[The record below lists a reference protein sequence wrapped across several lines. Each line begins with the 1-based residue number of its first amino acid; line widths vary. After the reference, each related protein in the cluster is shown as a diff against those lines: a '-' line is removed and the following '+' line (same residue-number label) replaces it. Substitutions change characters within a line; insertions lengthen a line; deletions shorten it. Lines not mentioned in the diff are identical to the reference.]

1 MPTMSTTVAHNAL
14 IVSARTKNFVRELL
28 LLVLILCTSS
38 ATLLSQAPGTW
49 LFGRHAVID
58 WKPGPVSQRLW
69 PDTSQAAPGI
79 LWDAR
84 GEPILY
90 KTESTIYED
99 SSERSISV
107 FGLKWFWGEAI
118 TTNLKA
124 SHDRLLA
131 LGNTPD
137 AIVIRKPGSRDTVY
151 TIQSHQ
157 NSGQPNTLWETLENG
172 TITVNT
178 VDLSK
183 NLGRGFVY
191 VASDTI
197 LKAFNRQGGT
207 GLQVGFRSAA
217 SAQALVPHKN
227 GRDFWIIVPLV
238 WPQQVRCYRLT
249 PNGFDSIPVIS
260 SYSLR
265 RNVGDSSAM
274 EYSVGEHIGEVK
286 TDVSGSR
293 IAISGGR
300 MGRIGLFDFDN
311 TTGELSNERE
321 ISDTIHW
328 NNEDRSGA
336 TRKLFA
342 TVPYGIEFSNDGKF
356 LYVTNIQL
364 RGMGVNLMVD
374 DVVLDSLRG
383 ELVQLDISL
392 PTAEEIKASRTVIK
406 PMSYQNWFGGMQLGP
421 DGKIY
426 VAQRERTFVSAITN
440 PNARGAACGFVE
452 RAVELAPGSVC
463 GEGFPFV
470 MSTTLG
476 AKAYIIAPDVCLGET
491 AALTIGGGF
500 TTDSVVWNFGDAFAT
515 TSQGYG
521 RTGRHVYTRPGAY
534 KVTATQYLGSEAQEP
549 LTTWVYVYEPPVASA
564 YARRP
569 VACIGDTI
577 TLEAAGAPHARW
589 YEGDSLIWQGQ
600 KLLYRPAR
608 TTTLR
613 VVVSAFRDFSGC
625 TDTTYITVNAEPA
638 PTISFAGNSSSCI
651 GDTVYITAGYVG
663 REPNDVL
670 TWTVEPHEWYQW
682 VRKDTFLFLPK
693 VRTSVR
699 LHVRTVSGCV
709 VTDSIIVTPNAPPTI
724 RANADTVVCQLVP
737 VVLQARGGAQY
748 EWKSIGGGI
757 VGTGSSVVVSP
768 QTTTQYVV
776 VGTDS
781 NGCTGADTVT
791 VTVLPGPALRIRGDT
806 LSCDGQPITLT
817 CEGAPQGT
825 EASITWI
832 NDAGV
837 VVGTGATLT
846 IVPTANTTY
855 RVASGG
861 GAGCTDTARHYVR
874 VGTSPVVTITPTDT
888 VVCAGA
894 TIVATSSGGIVMN
907 IVAQPGIHQYSIT
920 ETDSVGCEGT
930 GTITLRGVA
939 PNAIV
944 VAMRDTTVNISDGA
958 AELGVHITSPTE
970 LRGTVLPTM
979 SMRVTHNRPSLALNR
994 FVVARTGSEILPTAQ
1009 GISGVTMW
1017 HEIQVDNVTLTGQQ
1031 EPLFTI
1037 EALPLITADTTS
1049 SIAVQV
1055 LSVQGLGLCTDSASH
1070 GGVLSITGCGMEY
1083 TRAITVGSAM
1093 SVAMYPNP
1101 AETSVHVTVDVGVI
1115 GPITITLVDA
1125 LGRTLHT
1132 HSTVRTTTTRQTD
1145 THTIDL
1151 HDVPSGV
1158 YHVLVSS
1165 PMQTEAM
1172 GLVRR

>member
-1 MPTMSTTVAHNAL
+1 MSTILTHNAL
-14 IVSARTKNFVRELL
+14 NLSTRTKQFTRELL
-28 LLVLILCTSS
+28 LLVLVLCTSS

-79 LWDAR
+79 LWDGR
-84 GEPILY
+84 GEPLIY
-90 KTESTIYED
+90 KLENGLNLD
-99 SSERSISV
+99 SARNSNPR
-107 FGLKWFWGEAI
+107 FGLKWFGGDTI
-118 TTNLKA
+118 A
-124 SHDRLLA
+124 SSLQR
-131 LGNTPD
+131 GNESFWAMGTIPD
-137 AIVIRKPGSRDTVY
+137 ALLVRKPGSRDTIY
-151 TIQSHQ
+151 SIQTHQ
-157 NSGQPNTLWETLENG
+157 NAGQVLTKWETLENG
-172 TITVNT
+172 AVTAHTI
-178 VDLSK
+178 DLSQK
-183 NLGRGFVY
+183 LGRGFTW
-191 VASDTI
+191 VATDTL
-197 LKAFNRQGGT
+197 LKSFGRPGGT
-207 GLQVGFRSAA
+207 GLQPALRSAA
-217 SAQALVPHKN
+217 ASLAIVPHSN
-227 GRDFWIIVPLV
+227 GRDLWVIMPLV
-238 WPQQVRCYRLT
+238 FPSQLRTFRITPLGIDTSAITLNLT
-249 PNGFDSIPVIS
+249 FPRGFFPTAPLEFARS
-260 SYSLR
+260 
-265 RNVGDSSAM
+265 
-274 EYSVGEHIGEVK
+274 EYSGELK
-286 TDVSGSR
+286 VSIDGKRVAFSAGAR
-293 IAISGGR
+293 
-300 MGRIGLFDFDN
+300 GRIGLLDFDN
-311 TTGELSNERE
+311 ATGQFSNERE
-321 ISDTIHW
+321 ISNAVYWRDDTVGVA
-328 NNEDRSGA
+328 RVV
-336 TRKLFA
+336 FA
-342 TVPYGIEFSNDGKF
+342 TLPYGIEFSPDGRF

-364 RGMGVNLMVD
+364 RGMGTSAFLS